1 MGASGPGLTEP
12 DPADPDPADPDPAGS
27 EPGDPGPAAAGG
39 ATTRIGVA
47 IDIPEP
53 WGSQLTR
60 RRGEAGDPQAAY
72 VPAHVTLLG
81 PSEVR
86 TELLPA
92 VEKHLEAVASAHRPF
107 VVQLRGTG
115 TFRPTSEV
123 VFVTVA
129 AGFGECELLADAIAA
144 ADGISRDTRFPYHPH
159 VTVAQDV
166 PPAALDAVFDDL
178 SDFAARFEVAA
189 FTLFS
194 HGGEG
199 PWRPRRDFPLG
210 G

>member
-1 MGASGPGLTEP
+1 MGAP
-12 DPADPDPADPDPAGS
+12 
-27 EPGDPGPAAAGG
+27 DPGPSDDAGPTGTATPGSASPDGASSDSASSGG
-39 ATTRIGVA
+39 ASTRIGIA

-53 WGSQLTR
+53 WGSRLTL

-72 VPAHVTLLG
+72 VPAHLTLLG
-81 PSEVR
+81 PSEVA

-92 VEKHLEAVASAHRPF
+92 VEKHLEAVAAAHRAF
-107 VVQLRGTG
+107 TVRLRGTG
-115 TFRPTSEV
+115 TFRPISEV
-123 VFVTVA
+123 VFVTVVAGVAECRSLADDIA
-129 AGFGECELLADAIAA
+129 AGP
-144 ADGISRDTRFPYHPH
+144 GITRHTQFPYHPH

-166 PPAALDAVFDDL
+166 PPAALDAVQSDL
-178 SDFAARFEVAA
+178 ADFSADFPVLA

>member
-1 MGASGPGLTEP
+1 MEP
-12 DPADPDPADPDPAGS
+12 
-27 EPGDPGPAAAGG
+27 

-47 IDIPEP
+47 IDVPEP
-53 WGSQLTR
+53 WGGRLTR
-60 RRGEAGDPQAAY
+60 RRAAAGDPQAAY
-72 VPAHVTLLG
+72 TPAHVTLLG
-81 PSEVR
+81 PTEVA

-92 VEKHLEAVASAHRPF
+92 VEKHLEAVASAHPPF
-107 VVQLRGTG
+107 LVRLRGTG
-115 TFRPTSEV
+115 TFRPVTQV

-129 AGFGECELLADAIAA
+129 QGISECEQLAEAIATA
-144 ADGISRDTRFPYHPH
+144 EGVHREAGYPYHPH

-178 SDFAARFEVAA
+178 ATFSARFDVGS

-199 PWRPRRDFPLG
+199 PWRPRREFPLG